1 MPSLHIVVLLA
12 HKGNRGLTQS
22 WLRKQGSGHDFK
34 VDAAHRVIDSG
45 RPVAQV
51 ARELTVSELSLGR
64 WVRDERARMEAAKGT
79 ELEPLSGV
87 ERAELLRLRKQ
98 VSEQEKDLL
107 FLGKAAAYFASNP
120 PKRNDSF

>member
-1 MPSLHIVVLLA
+1 MP
-12 HKGNRGLTQS
+12 R
-22 WLRKQGSGHDFK
+22 RKFSTDFK
-34 VDAAHRVIDSG
+34 VEAAHRVIDSG

-87 ERAELLRLRKQ
+87 ERAELLRLSKQ